1 MTTRSQGAIR
11 YSWIA
16 LLVSAIPFLSGASL
30 LMLRFGVGPRLPVYL
45 AANISGF
52 LMFGFLII
60 ASAFT
65 FIAWMRSEG
74 RSGWRLPLALLLQ
87 VLSLLE
93 FYLFVR

>member
-1 MTTRSQGAIR
+1 MTTRFQEASR
-11 YSWIA
+11 NSWIA
-16 LLVSAIPFLSGASL
+16 LLLSAIPFLSGASL

-52 LMFGFLII
+52 LMFGCLIV

-65 FIAWMRSEG
+65 FVAWMRSEA
-74 RSGWRLPLALLLQ
+74 RSGWRIPLALLLQ

>member
-1 MTTRSQGAIR
+1 MTTRSKEAIR

-16 LLVSAIPFLSGASL
+16 LLMSAFPFLSGASL

-52 LMFGFLII
+52 LMFGFLIV

-65 FIAWMRSEG
+65 FVAWMRSEG
-74 RSGWRLPLALLLQ
+74 NSGWRVPTAVVLQ

-93 FYLFVR
+93 FYLFIR